1 MKHNQVKLIL
11 FFLFLSFFAASQ
23 QTEKSVFYT
32 TSGRNNQWIT
42 FQDNHRALYKI
53 ITNEAFRQLD
63 ERVARVSKLSSKAD
77 WTAHKAEVKA
87 VLCES
92 LDKFTKTPLNA
103 RTTGILERDAF
114 TVEKVIF
121 ESQPGFYVTAGL
133 FLPKKRQNPAP
144 AVIYC
149 CGHTDLGFRSDTY
162 QQVILNLVNKGFIV
176 LAFDPLGQGE
186 RLQYPD
192 PQTGTSKMGGPTA
205 EHSYAGIQ
213 TLLTGNSLSDYF
225 IWDGIRVIDYLETRP
240 EVDIKRLG
248 ITGRSGGGTQTA
260 LIAACDD
267 RIYAAA
273 PENYITNFK
282 RLLQSIG
289 PQDAEQNPYKAIA
302 KGFDHPDFLH
312 IRAPRPT
319 LMITTTHDF
328 FSIQGARETY
338 AEAMKS
344 YKALGKPENL
354 TMVEDFGNHQS
365 TKSNRESLYAFFQ
378 KHLNNSGDPTDLP
391 TTPFTLKEL
400 QVTPTGQVGTSYECQ
415 TVFDLNQ
422 KFFPGK
428 TVPENNLLK
437 TVQQTSGTE
446 FNRDIVSSVYTGKF
460 FENGIVAEK
469 YFLENDQK
477 DYALPVYVLNK
488 ENTVSKNLVVWIH
501 PEGKE
506 KILSEPL
513 LEKIL
518 EQGYTVISADLP
530 GTGELQ
536 DPEFSGDGVIQKV
549 PFNYTFGANLA
560 GKSIPG
566 IQAEAI
572 DLLMQYVEQDDRYKE
587 LSKTALVQGL
597 AASSFL
603 NFAVI
608 KNSFKKAAFLN
619 FPEPVKNLIEEEYYD
634 PKKAFLADPGGLLH
648 YDLSDL
654 VKQLSVS
661 GTKIYMHKK
670 EDMQPSNEKKIYS
683 EVINFLKNSF

>member
-1 MKHNQVKLIL
+1 MKQNQVKLIL
-11 FFLFLSFFAASQ
+11 FFLSLSLLAVSQ
-23 QTEKSVFYT
+23 KTEKSVFYT
-32 TSGRNNQWIT
+32 TAGRNNQWIT
-42 FQDNHRALYKI
+42 FQDNHRALYRV

-63 ERVARVSKLSSKAD
+63 ERAARVSKFSSKAA
-77 WTAHKAEVKA
+77 WTNHQAEVKA

-92 LDKFTKTPLNA
+92 LDKFAKTPLNA
-103 RTTGILERDAF
+103 RTTGKLERETF

-121 ESQPGFYVTAGL
+121 ESHPGFYVTAGL

-144 AVIYC
+144 AVIYS
-149 CGHTDLGFRSDTY
+149 CGHTELGFRSDTY

-192 PQTGTSKMGGPTA
+192 PQSGKSKTGGPTA

-213 TLLTGNSLSDYF
+213 TLLTGISISDYF

-240 EVDIKRLG
+240 EVDIKRIG

-267 RIYAAA
+267 RVYAAA

-338 AEAMKS
+338 AEALKS
-344 YKALGKPENL
+344 YTALGKPENL
-354 TMVEDFGNHQS
+354 SMVEDFGNHQS

-378 KHLNNSGDPTDLP
+378 KHLNMPGDPTDLP

-400 QVTPTGQVGTSYECQ
+400 QVTPTGQIGTSYDCQ

-422 KFFPGK
+422 KYFPGK
-428 TVPENNLLK
+428 TVPENNFSN
-437 TVQQTSGTE
+437 TVQQTSGVN
-446 FNRDIVSSVYTGKF
+446 FNRDIVSSVYSGKF
-460 FENGIVAEK
+460 LEKDIVVEK
-469 YFLENDQK
+469 YFLENDRN
-477 DYALPVYVLNK
+477 DFALPVYVLNK
-488 ENTVSKNLVVWIH
+488 ENTSPKNLVVWIH

-506 KILSEPL
+506 RILSEPL
-513 LEKIL
+513 LEDIL
-518 EQGYTVISADLP
+518 EQGYSVISADLP
-530 GTGELQ
+530 GTGELH

-560 GKSIPG
+560 GKSIQA

-572 DLLMQYVEQDDRYKE
+572 DLLMQHIEKDNRYQK
-587 LSKTALVQGL
+587 LSKTALAQGL

-603 NFAVI
+603 VYAVL
-608 KNSFKKAAFLN
+608 NKKFEKVAFIN

-634 PKKAFLADPGGLLH
+634 PKKAFSAEPGSLLH

-654 VKQLSVS
+654 VNNLSES
-661 GTKIYMHKK
+661 GTEIYLQKK
-670 EDMQPSNEKKIYS
+670 ENVQTSDEKKGHSGLID
-683 EVINFLKNSF
+683 FLKK